1 VANGAGSTVV
11 RRQLG
16 RKLRRLREDAGKTHA
31 DVEAARIASATKM
44 WRIES
49 GKAAVKPG
57 DVWALANL
65 YEVGPEITSELAKL
79 AADTS
84 EEGWIEEYAAA
95 VPDWLGLYAGL
106 EVGSSFVWTYH
117 PELVPGLLQ
126 TRDYAYAVIR
136 SDHDLPDDIVEQRLA
151 FRLERQKAVLARGRI
166 VAVLGA
172 GALALEVGSRDVMA
186 AQIEHLRDLGR
197 SDRVDVRILPW
208 SAGAHPSMKGA
219 FTILDFEDPEDPAL
233 VYVEAHVGSRFM
245 AQDGQVAEYRR
256 IFGLLR
262 ERAVSIERYEP

>member
-1 VANGAGSTVV
+1 MANGGGSIVV

-49 GKAAVKPG
+49 GKSAIKPG

-65 YEVGPEITSELAKL
+65 YEVGPEGTSELAKL
-79 AADTS
+79 AANTS
-84 EEGWIEEYAAA
+84 EQGWIEEYAQA
-95 VPDWLGLYAGL
+95 VSDWLGLYAGL
-106 EVGSSFVWTYH
+106 EAGSSVIWTYH
-117 PELVPGLLQ
+117 PELVHGLLQ

-136 SDHDLPDDIVEQRLA
+136 SDRELSETVVEQRLA
-151 FRLERQKAVLARGRI
+151 FRLERQKAVLGRGRI

-186 AQIEHLRDLGR
+186 AQIEHLRTLAG
-197 SDRVDVRILPW
+197 SGQAEICILPW

-219 FTILDFEDPEDPAL
+219 FTILDFDDPDDPPL
-233 VYVEAHVGSRFM
+233 VYVETLLGSRYM
-245 AQDGQVAEYRR
+245 EQPRQVNEYRR
-256 IFGLLR
+256 VFGLLR
-262 ERAVSIERYEP
+262 ERVVQVEEYV